1 MEFSEGSEDEYY
13 VDDVLLSDEYSDTE
27 FADGLIQTPQEEDE
41 VFINLHAFR

>member
-27 FADGLIQTPQEEDE
+27 YMDGLIQTPREEDE
-41 VFINLHAFR
+41 VFKNLHALK